1 MHHNLQEPA
10 ITVGTVSALKHN
22 SVMSAINLSEANYIT
37 VIIPENL
44 LIYDV
49 NKVEFWA
56 SVQAIITW
64 WGCKTSGMCRGPIKP
79 KVENENVDTMLLNCP
94 DPG

>member
-10 ITVGTVSALKHN
+10 ITVDTVSALKHN

-49 NKVEFWA
+49 NKVEF
-56 SVQAIITW
+56 
-64 WGCKTSGMCRGPIKP
+64 
-79 KVENENVDTMLLNCP
+79 
-94 DPG
+94 